1 MGKKKSK
8 TASPLGFEVLL
19 PVGQEKGQIG
29 TSLPTPGTYW
39 KGHVPEDKDKVFL
52 CHVVEYSALH
62 DFTGPGGVVERRG
75 QAFKM
80 EERGEDGKSG
90 SRDTF
95 WMGYPKP
102 YMQYKTH

>member
-1 MGKKKSK
+1 MAQPVPEDRVFHELRFLTTLIIPREALPKNPALTMTGNSALAMWGGKKKSK

-52 CHVVEYSALH
+52 CHVVE
-62 DFTGPGGVVERRG
+62 
-75 QAFKM
+75 
-80 EERGEDGKSG
+80 
-90 SRDTF
+90 
-95 WMGYPKP
+95 
-102 YMQYKTH
+102 